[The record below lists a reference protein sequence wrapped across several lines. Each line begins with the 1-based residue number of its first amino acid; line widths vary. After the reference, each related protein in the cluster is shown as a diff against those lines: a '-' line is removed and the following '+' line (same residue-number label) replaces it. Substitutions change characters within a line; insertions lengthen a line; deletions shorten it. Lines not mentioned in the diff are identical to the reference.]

1 MRGKVIFLTTF
12 FIMFVGHFFS
22 QNIITWELLKDVEF
36 DEIWSEEFQAYYM
49 VPKFSKSVK
58 EMDGK
63 EVQIRGFIIPVDIV
77 QDYYVLSAN
86 PYSSCFFCGQ
96 AGPESVM
103 EIQMIKKYG
112 CKKIYFASCAPI
124 IKNTNQYGIYIPTQE
139 ELISFQRTEEE
150 IRQEGCK
157 GIEEGCKERFK
168 GIEER

>member
-1 MRGKVIFLTTF
+1 MRNKIILATTF
-12 FIMFVGHFFS
+12 FLFFISNIFS
-22 QNIITWELLKDVEF
+22 QNIITLELLKNVEF

-49 VPKFSKSVK
+49 VPKFSESVK

-103 EIQMIKKYG
+103 EIQMIKKYEG
-112 CKKIYFASCAPI
+112 LRMDQVITYKGTLKLNVDDIYQLNYILEDAEI
-124 IKNTNQYGIYIPTQE
+124 IE
-139 ELISFQRTEEE
+139 
-150 IRQEGCK
+150 
-157 GIEEGCKERFK
+157 
-168 GIEER
+168 

>member
-1 MRGKVIFLTTF
+1 MRNKIILATTF
-12 FIMFVGHFFS
+12 FLFFLGNIFS
-22 QNIITWELLKDVEF
+22 QNIITWELLKNVEF

-49 VPKFSKSVK
+49 VPKFSESVK

-103 EIQMIKKYG
+103 EIQMIKKYEG
-112 CKKIYFASCAPI
+112 LRMDQVITYKGTLKLNVDDIYQLNYILEDAEI
-124 IKNTNQYGIYIPTQE
+124 IE
-139 ELISFQRTEEE
+139 
-150 IRQEGCK
+150 
-157 GIEEGCKERFK
+157 
-168 GIEER
+168 

>member
-1 MRGKVIFLTTF
+1 MRNKIILATTIFLF
-12 FIMFVGHFFS
+12 FIGNIFS
-22 QNIITWELLKDVEF
+22 QNIITWELLKNVEF

-49 VPKFSKSVK
+49 VPKFSESVK

-103 EIQMIKKYG
+103 EIQMIKKY
-112 CKKIYFASCAPI
+112 
-124 IKNTNQYGIYIPTQE
+124 
-139 ELISFQRTEEE
+139 
-150 IRQEGCK
+150 EGLRMDQVITYK
-157 GIEEGCKERFK
+157 GILKLNVDDIYQLNYILEDAEI
-168 GIEER
+168 IE

>member
-1 MRGKVIFLTTF
+1 MKGKVILLTTF
-12 FIMFVGHFFS
+12 FIMFMSHFFS

-103 EIQMIKKYG
+103 EIQMIKKYEG
-112 CKKIYFASCAPI
+112 LRMDQVITFQGTLRLNIDDIYQLNYILEEAQI
-124 IKNTNQYGIYIPTQE
+124 IE
-139 ELISFQRTEEE
+139 
-150 IRQEGCK
+150 
-157 GIEEGCKERFK
+157 
-168 GIEER
+168 

>member
-1 MRGKVIFLTTF
+1 MKGKVILLTTF
-12 FIMFVGHFFS
+12 FIMFMGHFFS

-103 EIQMIKKYG
+103 EIQMIKKYEG
-112 CKKIYFASCAPI
+112 LRMDQVITFQGTLKLNTDDIYQLNYILEEAQI
-124 IKNTNQYGIYIPTQE
+124 IE
-139 ELISFQRTEEE
+139 
-150 IRQEGCK
+150 
-157 GIEEGCKERFK
+157 
-168 GIEER
+168 

>member
-1 MRGKVIFLTTF
+1 MRNKIFLATTF
-12 FIMFVGHFFS
+12 FLFFVGNIFS
-22 QNIITWELLKDVEF
+22 QNIITWELLKNVEF

-49 VPKFSKSVK
+49 VPKFSESVK

-103 EIQMIKKYG
+103 EIQMIKKYEG
-112 CKKIYFASCAPI
+112 LRMDQVITYKGTLKLNVDDIYQLNYILEDAEI
-124 IKNTNQYGIYIPTQE
+124 IE
-139 ELISFQRTEEE
+139 
-150 IRQEGCK
+150 
-157 GIEEGCKERFK
+157 
-168 GIEER
+168 

>member
-1 MRGKVIFLTTF
+1 MRNKIILATTF
-12 FIMFVGHFFS
+12 FLFFMANIFS
-22 QNIITWELLKDVEF
+22 QNIITWELLKNVEF

-49 VPKFSKSVK
+49 VPKFSESVK

-103 EIQMIKKYG
+103 EIQMIKKYEG
-112 CKKIYFASCAPI
+112 LRMDQVITYKGTLKLNVDDIYQLNYILEDAEI
-124 IKNTNQYGIYIPTQE
+124 IE
-139 ELISFQRTEEE
+139 
-150 IRQEGCK
+150 
-157 GIEEGCKERFK
+157 
-168 GIEER
+168 

>member
-1 MRGKVIFLTTF
+1 MRNKIILATTF
-12 FIMFVGHFFS
+12 FIFLIGNIFS
-22 QNIITWELLKDVEF
+22 QNIITWELLKNVEF

-49 VPKFSKSVK
+49 VPKFSESVK

-103 EIQMIKKYG
+103 EIQMIKKYEG
-112 CKKIYFASCAPI
+112 LRMDQVITYKGTLKLNVDDIYQLNYILEDAEI
-124 IKNTNQYGIYIPTQE
+124 IE
-139 ELISFQRTEEE
+139 
-150 IRQEGCK
+150 
-157 GIEEGCKERFK
+157 
-168 GIEER
+168 

>member
-1 MRGKVIFLTTF
+1 MRNKIILAITISLF
-12 FIMFVGHFFS
+12 FISNIFS
-22 QNIITWELLKDVEF
+22 QNIISWELLKNVEF

-49 VPKFSKSVK
+49 VPKFSDSVK

-103 EIQMIKKYG
+103 EIQMVKKYEG
-112 CKKIYFASCAPI
+112 LRMDQVITYKGTLKLNVDDIYQLNYILEDAEI
-124 IKNTNQYGIYIPTQE
+124 IE
-139 ELISFQRTEEE
+139 
-150 IRQEGCK
+150 
-157 GIEEGCKERFK
+157 
-168 GIEER
+168 

>member
-1 MRGKVIFLTTF
+1 MRNKIILVITISLF
-12 FIMFVGHFFS
+12 FISNIFS
-22 QNIITWELLKDVEF
+22 QNIITWELLKNVEF

-49 VPKFSKSVK
+49 VPKFSESVK

-103 EIQMIKKYG
+103 EIQMIKKYEG
-112 CKKIYFASCAPI
+112 LRMDQVITYKGTLKLNVDDIYQL
-124 IKNTNQYGIYIPTQE
+124 NYILE
-139 ELISFQRTEEE
+139 DAE
-150 IRQEGCK
+150 IVE
-157 GIEEGCKERFK
+157 
-168 GIEER
+168 

>member
-1 MRGKVIFLTTF
+1 MRGKVILLTTF
-12 FIMFVGHFFS
+12 FIMFIGHLFS

-103 EIQMIKKYG
+103 EIQMIKKYEG
-112 CKKIYFASCAPI
+112 LRMDQVITFQGTLRLNIDDIYQLNYILEEAQI
-124 IKNTNQYGIYIPTQE
+124 IE
-139 ELISFQRTEEE
+139 
-150 IRQEGCK
+150 
-157 GIEEGCKERFK
+157 
-168 GIEER
+168 

>member
-1 MRGKVIFLTTF
+1 MRNKLILATTF
-12 FIMFVGHFFS
+12 FLFFIGNIFS
-22 QNIITWELLKDVEF
+22 QNIITWELLKNVEF

-49 VPKFSKSVK
+49 VPKFSESVK

-103 EIQMIKKYG
+103 EIQMIKKYEG
-112 CKKIYFASCAPI
+112 LRMDQVITYKGTLKLNVDDIYQL
-124 IKNTNQYGIYIPTQE
+124 NYILE
-139 ELISFQRTEEE
+139 DAE
-150 IRQEGCK
+150 IVE
-157 GIEEGCKERFK
+157 
-168 GIEER
+168 

>member
-1 MRGKVIFLTTF
+1 MRNKIILAITISLF
-12 FIMFVGHFFS
+12 FISNIFS
-22 QNIITWELLKDVEF
+22 QNIITWELLKNVEF

-49 VPKFSKSVK
+49 VPKFSESVK

-103 EIQMIKKYG
+103 EIQMIKKYEG
-112 CKKIYFASCAPI
+112 LRMDQVITYKGTLKLNVDDIYQL
-124 IKNTNQYGIYIPTQE
+124 NYILE
-139 ELISFQRTEEE
+139 DAE
-150 IRQEGCK
+150 IVE
-157 GIEEGCKERFK
+157 
-168 GIEER
+168 

>member
-1 MRGKVIFLTTF
+1 MRGKEILLTTF
-12 FIMFVGHFFS
+12 FIMFMGHFFS

-103 EIQMIKKYG
+103 EIQMIKKYEG
-112 CKKIYFASCAPI
+112 LRMDQVITFQGTLRLNINDIYQLNYILEEAQI
-124 IKNTNQYGIYIPTQE
+124 IE
-139 ELISFQRTEEE
+139 
-150 IRQEGCK
+150 
-157 GIEEGCKERFK
+157 
-168 GIEER
+168 